1 MIRILCAAAGLGL
14 LAAPAA
20 RADEPANPDL
30 IPEARAVLKYLESI
44 YGKKCLVGQNKF
56 EHVEKAFQAA
66 GKYPALASVD
76 LSGWSKT
83 RWDDVY
89 QRNLQKAMDR
99 AREWWTEKGGILSIE
114 WHWANPMQPGG
125 DFKHTQP
132 KGAERPD
139 VGKMVTP
146 GTPEHAAALEE
157 MRKHADYLE
166 QLLKARVPVLWRPL
180 HEIEGGWFWWTDV
193 KTPENTAKLW
203 RMMFDYFVKERKLRH
218 LIWVYSSALKAGD
231 KEKDVVCIDYRKRF
245 YPGDAYVDIAGID
258 IYINSWFGWGDY
270 RKEAYSKAWDIMHQL
285 APKKM
290 HALCECQ
297 GIPDPEIMAK
307 EGPKW
312 LYCLPWYV
320 GDKPDWNPPDWVK
333 QVYPHE
339 FLITLDELPKL
350 RAEK

>member
-1 MIRILCAAAGLGL
+1 MAGTVALV
-14 LAAPAA
+14 AWASVA
-20 RADEPANPDL
+20 RADDPANPDL

-56 EHVEKAFQAA
+56 DHAEKAFQAS
-66 GKYPALASVD
+66 GKYPALVSVD

-89 QRNLQKAMDR
+89 KRNLQKAIDR
-99 AREWWTEKGGILSIE
+99 AKSWWIEKRGLVSIE
-114 WHWANPMQPGG
+114 WHWANPMQTGG

-132 KGAERPD
+132 KKEERPD

-146 GTPEHAAALEE
+146 GTPEHAAAMAE
-157 MRKHADYLE
+157 MKKHADYLE
-166 QLLKARVPVLWRPL
+166 QLLQARVPVLWRPL

-193 KTPENTAKLW
+193 QNPENTAKLW
-203 RMMFDYFVKERKLRH
+203 RMMFDYFVKERKLHH

-231 KEKDVVCIDYRKRF
+231 MQKDVVCIDYRRRF

-258 IYINSWFGWGDY
+258 IYVNSWFGWGDY

-285 APKKM
+285 APVKM

-297 GIPDPEIMAK
+297 GIPDPEIMVK
-307 EGPKW
+307 NGPRW
-312 LYCLPWYV
+312 LYCLAWYV
-320 GDKPDWNPPDWVK
+320 GDKPEWNPPDWVK
-333 QVYPHE
+333 RIYPHE
-339 FLITLDELPKL
+339 FLVTLDELPRLKT
-350 RAEK
+350 EK